1 MLKIPPA
8 DAGLIPAS
16 GRSPGEGNG
25 NPLQPSSLE
34 NPMDRG
40 AWQAAVYGID
50 SVHNWV
56 CTRTRAHTH
65 THTPPLNSSSPSP
78 LPIFSSWQPPSSVLS
93 VWFNYSAHLIE
104 IKSCSIC
111 LLSHRH
117 CTGFQF
123 FHILINTYFLIFFF
137 IIVILKGVKWLAEF
151 KFL

>member
-1 MLKIPPA
+1 MA
-8 DAGLIPAS
+8 TH
-16 GRSPGEGNG
+16 
-25 NPLQPSSLE
+25 SSLLVWRIPWTE
-34 NPMDRG
+34 EPGRLQSMG
-40 AWQAAVYGID
+40 LTQ
-50 SVHNWV
+50 
-56 CTRTRAHTH
+56 CTTECAHARAHTH

-78 LPIFSSWQPPSSVLS
+78 LPIFSSWQPPSSVLC

-111 LLSHRH
+111 LLSHQH